1 MIDLS
6 FILLGTVFEFS
17 HLKKDES
24 VSTIKMDNLV
34 VNKT

>member
-6 FILLGTVFEFS
+6 FILLGMVFEFS

-24 VSTIKMDNLV
+24 INTIKS
-34 VNKT
+34 KCR